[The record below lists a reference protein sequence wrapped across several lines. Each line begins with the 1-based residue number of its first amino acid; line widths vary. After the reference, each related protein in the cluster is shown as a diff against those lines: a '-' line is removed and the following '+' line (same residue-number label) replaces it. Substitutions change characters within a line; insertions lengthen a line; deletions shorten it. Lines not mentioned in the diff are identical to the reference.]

1 MFFFFFHMVVQ
12 PPRKGVSTLFYKH
25 EFFFQVEGFLS
36 AEPIWVSFVATYY
49 SQVDDNIALSYITAD
64 IFSLL
69 K

>member
-1 MFFFFFHMVVQ
+1 MVAQ
-12 PPRKGVSTLFYKH
+12 PPRKGVSTLFYNR

-36 AEPIWVSFVATYY
+36 AEPIWVSFVATCY